1 MSTTATGPGDLPA
14 AGLDLDFSCR
24 EVVPDPYA
32 AGPTVIFRMT
42 ATETSGARVHAVAL
56 RSQVRVEPVQRHYSD
71 GEADQVVD
79 LFGDR
84 SRWGQTLQPMQL
96 AFLTHVLPSFTG
108 SCDFDLTM
116 PCSYDV
122 DVAAHKYLTALEAG
136 DVPLILLFSGTV
148 FSGTAGSIQVMPVP
162 WHKETRVRM
171 PVAVWRA
178 AMDAHFPG
186 QRWIRVPGDTYD
198 RLAAYRGRHG
208 LTSWESTLGRL
219 LGDEP

>member
-1 MSTTATGPGDLPA
+1 MADA
-14 AGLDLDFSCR
+14 
-24 EVVPDPYA
+24 YA

-42 ATETSGARVHAVAL
+42 ATETSGVRVHAVAL
-56 RSQVRVEPVQRHYSD
+56 RSQVRVEPIQRHYSD
-71 GEADQVVD
+71 READQVVD

-96 AFLTHVLPSFTG
+96 AFLTQVLPSFTG

-148 FSGTAGSIQVMPVP
+148 FSGTVGL
-162 WHKETRVRM
+162 H
-171 PVAVWRA
+171 
-178 AMDAHFPG
+178 
-186 QRWIRVPGDTYD
+186 PGDARAVAQGGPRPD
-198 RLAAYRGRHG
+198 ARGRVARRHG
-208 LTSWESTLGRL
+208 RPLPRSALDPRARRHLRPARRLPRPARPDQLGEPPSTGSSGTSR
-219 LGDEP
+219 